1 MKKIKLIFVSLFAA
15 AMMLS
20 CDDDGGD
27 SKLNLESAAV
37 PDITKSETN
46 DAILD
51 LLKIQDGEDITIGF
65 SIEMA
70 QGKISSL
77 DIVSFYVKGD
87 GSAEKVVLATNVTTF
102 PTSMTLTK
110 QQLIDKFTVLTGD
123 ADFELGDE
131 LIVSADLTLENGTIV
146 KLRNDNGSQ
155 NYGQD
160 IANSPLY
167 SVTQFYPVACPSDL
181 AGTYSVVSSGESTDS
196 GPSPDIN
203 PIANYPFTVT
213 LTDAGGGTYDM
224 SDAYGGLYLLWYAMY
239 GITPSHST
247 AKIKDVCGTLSASY
261 KGPFVE
267 SVTLEGTVNDDGTL
281 TIHWENEFGDF
292 GDSVYTKTN

>member
-1 MKKIKLIFVSLFAA
+1 MKKIKLIFVSLFAVA
-15 AMMLS
+15 LMLS

-27 SKLNLESAAV
+27 SKIITEAGAV

-51 LLKIQDGEDITIGF
+51 LLKIQDGEDVTLGF

-77 DIVSFYVKGD
+77 DIVSFYIKGD
-87 GSAEKVVLATNVTTF
+87 GTAEKVVLATNVTTF

-110 QQLIDKFTVLTGD
+110 QQLIDKFTILTGD
-123 ADFELGDE
+123 ADFVLGDE
-131 LIVSADLTLENGTIV
+131 LIVSADLTLANGTIA
-146 KLRNDNGSQ
+146 KLHNDDGTQ

-160 IANSPLY
+160 IANSPIY
-167 SVTQFYPVACPSDL
+167 TVTQSYPVACPSDL

-213 LTDAGGGTYDM
+213 LTDAGGGSYKM

-239 GITPSHST
+239 GITPDHST
-247 AKIKDVCGTLSASY
+247 ATIKDVCGVLSASY

-267 SVTLEGTVNDDGTL
+267 AVTLEGTVNDDGTL

-292 GDSVYTKTN
+292 GDSVYTKN

>member
-1 MKKIKLIFVSLFAA
+1 MKKIKLILVSLFTV

-27 SKLNLESAAV
+27 SKINLEAGAVPNIVKAETDDQILNLV
-37 PDITKSETN
+37 
-46 DAILD
+46 
-51 LLKIQDGEDITIGF
+51 KIQDGEDVTIGF

-77 DIVSFYVKGD
+77 DIVAFYIKGN
-87 GSAEKVVLATNVTTF
+87 GNAEKIVLASNVTTF

-131 LIVSADLTLENGTIV
+131 LIITADLTLANGTLV
-146 KLRNDNGSQ
+146 KLHNDDGSQ

-160 IANSPLY
+160 IANSPIY
-167 SVTQFYPVACPSDL
+167 SVAQSYLVACPSDL
-181 AGTYSVVSSGESTDS
+181 AGTYSVVTSGESTDT
-196 GPSPDIN
+196 GPTPDEN
-203 PIANYPFTVT
+203 PITDYPFTVT
-213 LTDAGGGTYDM
+213 LTDKGAGSYEM
-224 SDAYGGLYLLWYAMY
+224 SDAYGGLYLLWYDIY
-239 GITPSHST
+239 GITPDHSKAT
-247 AKIKDVCGTLSASY
+247 IKDVCGVLSASY
-261 KGPFVE
+261 KGPFTE
-267 SVTLEGTVNDDGTL
+267 AVTLTGTVNDDGTL

-292 GDSVYTKTN
+292 GDSVYTKN

>member
-1 MKKIKLIFVSLFAA
+1 MKKIKLIFVSLFAV

-27 SKLNLESAAV
+27 SKLNLDAGAV

-70 QGKISSL
+70 QGKVSSL
-77 DIVSFYVKGD
+77 DIVSFYMKANGT
-87 GSAEKVVLATNVTTF
+87 AEKAVLATNVTTF

-110 QQLIDKFTVLTGD
+110 QQLIDKFTILTGD
-123 ADFELGDE
+123 ADFELGDQ
-131 LIVSADLTLENGTIV
+131 LIVSADLTLENGTVV

-160 IANSPLY
+160 IANSPIY

-213 LTDAGGGTYDM
+213 LTDAGGGSYAM

-239 GITPSHST
+239 GITPDHSKAT
-247 AKIKDVCGTLSASY
+247 IKDVCGTLSASY
-261 KGPFVE
+261 TGPFSE
-267 SVTLEGTVNDDGTL
+267 AVTLEGTVNDDGTL

-292 GDSVYTKTN
+292 GDSVYTKN